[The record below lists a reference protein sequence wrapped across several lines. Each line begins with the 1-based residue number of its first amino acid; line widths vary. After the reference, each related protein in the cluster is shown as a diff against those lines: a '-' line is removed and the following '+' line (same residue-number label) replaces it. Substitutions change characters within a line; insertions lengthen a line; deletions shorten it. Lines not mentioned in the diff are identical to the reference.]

1 MTKVSNKIQSA
12 EMIKE
17 AMVPNLEY
25 HIHYLTSGYVYEGGQ
40 LVHAKVS
47 SVVIDLKNGHMVTTL
62 TTKEKES
69 FTKEDEFQMYRSP
82 EDFYKSIPQEASPL
96 SAYDLVFQSH
106 PNNGFYSPNKI
117 VEDGKEYICLPV
129 WVLEDGEP
137 IKFPLSIHTTTWEHD
152 GDRGWKFS
160 DKNLP
165 EKYWFSRE
173 DAIRNNEHKI
183 VDNDGEVFVE
193 RGVNLRLALTDE
205 QKKIL
210 EELEAV
216 FKKAEDAGIGFL
228 FDRECSGNLEVYNAN
243 EVADIEY
250 CSKQEFHKGD
260 LVGIDCISLHTS
272 SISVYDYCGSD
283 SYQFVMKPTPRQ
295 LKEWKRNHPD
305 D

>member
-25 HIHYLTSGYVYEGGQ
+25 HIHHCTSGYVYEGGQ

-47 SVVIDLKNGHMVTTL
+47 RVVIDLKNGHFTTTL
-62 TTKEKES
+62 TTNEKES
-69 FTKEDEFQMYRSP
+69 FTKEDEFNMYRSP
-82 EDFYKSIPQEASPL
+82 EDFYKNIPREATSVSSYNL
-96 SAYDLVFQSH
+96 ISHSH
-106 PNNGFYSPNKI
+106 PNDGRYSPNKI
-117 VEDGKEYICLPV
+117 VEDGKEFICLPV

-137 IKFPLSIHTTTWEHD
+137 IKFPLSIHTITWDCNGEH
-152 GDRGWKFS
+152 GWIFS

-165 EKYWFSRE
+165 EKYWFSRTE
-173 DAIRNNEHKI
+173 AISNNEYKI
-183 VDNDGEVFVE
+183 VDEDGEAFVE

-216 FKKAEDAGIGFL
+216 FKKAKDAGIGFL
-228 FDRECSGNLEVYNAN
+228 FDRECCGNLEVYNAN
-243 EVADIEY
+243 EVTEIEY
-250 CSKQEFHKGD
+250 CSKPEFHKGD
-260 LVGIDCISLHTS
+260 LVDIDCKSLHAS

>member
-1 MTKVSNKIQSA
+1 MTKVSYKIQSA

-25 HIHYLTSGYVYEGGQ
+25 NIHYLTSGYVYEGGQ

-47 SVVIDLKNGHMVTTL
+47 RVVIDLKKGHMVTTL
-62 TTKEKES
+62 TTNEKKS
-69 FTKEDEFQMYRSP
+69 FTKEDEFNMYRSP
-82 EDFYKSIPQEASPL
+82 EDFYKNIPQGASPL
-96 SAYDLVFQSH
+96 STYDLISQSY
-106 PNNGFYSPNKI
+106 PNNGSYSPNKI

-137 IKFPLSIHTTTWEHD
+137 IKFPLNIHKITWDFNGEH
-152 GDRGWKFS
+152 GWIFS

-165 EKYWFSRE
+165 EKYWFSRTE
-173 DAIRNNEHKI
+173 AIRNNEYKI
-183 VDNDGEVFVE
+183 VDKDGEAFVE

-243 EVADIEY
+243 EVDDIEY
-250 CSKQEFHKGD
+250 CSKPEFHKGD
-260 LVGIDCISLHTS
+260 LVDIDCISLHTS
-272 SISVYDYCGSD
+272 SLNAYDYCGSD

-295 LKEWKRNHPD
+295 LKEWKRDHPCD
-305 D
+305 